1 MKCKACQRVGMWHCS
16 DPEHCGNM
24 KMMTPAQIKRKALTI
39 KKHLDKWNEAYKLL
53 QQECQHPNKDSKRD
67 GTGSMWC
74 KDDEAYWINHYCPDC
89 DKRWIEDQ

>member
-74 KDDEAYWINHYCPDC
+74 KADEAYWINHYCPDC
-89 DKRWIEDQ
+89 DKKWTEDQ